1 MQSFLK
7 MTARAITVSGCL
19 LLATT
24 PQIVLAQG
32 AGIEKREERKEPP
45 WIPAYALTAL
55 GIGLGLM
62 CVARP
67 SGRKNPDGEKED
79 RPA

>member
-1 MQSFLK
+1 MRSFLTTAAQA
-7 MTARAITVSGCL
+7 MTVGACL
-19 LLATT
+19 MLATT
-24 PQIVLAQG
+24 PQVVLAQG
-32 AGIEKREERKEPP
+32 AGIEKKEERKEPP
-45 WIPAYALTAL
+45 WIPAYSLTAL

>member
-1 MQSFLK
+1 MRSFL
-7 MTARAITVSGCL
+7 TAPVRAVTVCGCL
-19 LLATT
+19 MLAAT
-24 PQIVLAQG
+24 PQVVLAEG